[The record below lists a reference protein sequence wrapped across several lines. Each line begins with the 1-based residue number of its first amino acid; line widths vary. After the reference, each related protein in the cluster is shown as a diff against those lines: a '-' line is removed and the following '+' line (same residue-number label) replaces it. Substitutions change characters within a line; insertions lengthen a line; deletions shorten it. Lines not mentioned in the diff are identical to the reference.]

1 MNDPA
6 SRPELKENGLDL
18 TGYDTVY
25 IGFPIWWYTAPHII
39 RSFLEQNKLTGVD
52 IVLFA
57 TSGGSSI
64 SKAYRDLRK
73 AYPKLNITNGVLLN
87 GSISGNLA

>member
-1 MNDPA
+1 M
-6 SRPELKENGLDL
+6 
-18 TGYDTVY
+18 
-25 IGFPIWWYTAPHII
+25 
-39 RSFLEQNKLTGVD
+39 D